1 MTTQTGTLIGIA
13 RREASRAPM
22 EELRDAEV
30 TLEQGVAG
38 DSRGRRRPRAHN
50 DRQVT
55 LMSAEAWAQACEALG
70 AELAWT
76 VRRANLLVEGLALA
90 DTEGARITLG
100 ELELEVTEE
109 CDPCARMDEQHA
121 GLTAALTP
129 DWRGGVACRILR
141 PGRVRLGDAVRL
153 TPA

>member
-1 MTTQTGTLIGIA
+1 MKTQSGTLIGIA

-22 EELRDAEV
+22 EELPEAEV
-30 TLEQGVAG
+30 TLERGVAG

-55 LMSAEAWAQACEALG
+55 LMSAEAWARACAELG

-76 VRRANLLVEGLALA
+76 CRRANLLVEGLELA
-90 DTEGARITLG
+90 GTAGARIDIG
-100 ELELEVTEE
+100 ELMLEVTEE
-109 CDPCARMDEQHA
+109 CDPCARMDEQHPGLA
-121 GLTAALTP
+121 GALVP

-141 PGRVRLGDAVRL
+141 PGRIGLGDRVRLSY
-153 TPA
+153 P